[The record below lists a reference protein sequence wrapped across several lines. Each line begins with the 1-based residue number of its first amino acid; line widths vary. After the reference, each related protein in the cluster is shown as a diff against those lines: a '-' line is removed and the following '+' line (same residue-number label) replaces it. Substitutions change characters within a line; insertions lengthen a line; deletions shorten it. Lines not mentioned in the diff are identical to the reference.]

1 MFNFRVK
8 FMVFVYLLCMCFTA
22 SSDQDIDLK
31 FITAQIEKN
40 PEQELELVKQF
51 WSGKEV
57 KAEHLKAG
65 LLMMSAWMNDKQ
77 FQEAGDLLQ
86 QFNSLPNLSA
96 ADLALL
102 LAQRIHLA
110 RASKSQDDDSNL
122 IQSGDELLSKLMPN
136 SDQTDVAKA
145 IYALNR
151 SIGYKYYF
159 SGSFAL
165 AEPYLM
171 ASLKFLAEDKYKL
184 KSDLLNIIGVVK
196 AQQADLVGAAEY
208 MLQSIKTLEQ
218 HNLPIKVQS
227 YQNLGSL
234 NFMLKEWDKT
244 IEYSEK
250 ALTMDDINP
259 TLTASLLSNIAAA
272 YVEKGELS
280 VAIEKLNQSIEISE
294 SIGTNTSS
302 ARNNLGYIY
311 NQVGEY
317 DKALEQ
323 LEISQAE
330 LIKAGADAELSIT
343 YKSMADVYANRQ
355 QYDRA
360 ASLYE
365 QAYQLHQA
373 NDFKLKRL
381 ELYPKWI
388 EVLVKAENYQRAY
401 ELMVEFKAL
410 NDEINNVESTKQVNE
425 VMAAFEVEKNKQ
437 ALQDSEQAR
446 AQQQKSIDLLSS
458 RNELQGRIRTLMII
472 MVVALVLLLL
482 IIFRSWRFRGQVN
495 RVLLEK
501 SHHIESQQNQLL
513 ELNTQLKGQAE
524 VDSLTG
530 MHNRRFIANKL
541 TEIFADPQQAAVKWC
556 LIIIDLDD
564 FKAIND
570 KYGHQRGDEV
580 LQQFAECL
588 DWVRS
593 ADDVI
598 ARWGGEE
605 FLWLVKSDHASD
617 GPNSCDA
624 LQTAL
629 ADLTWFRGNEDTV
642 TCSLG
647 FTSFP
652 LFKLSAEDWGVA
664 IKLADDALYRAK
676 KAGKNR
682 WYGLEVIDQSLSYE
696 DFKDT
701 DKLLQNNSLKGMTKS
716 K

>member
-1 MFNFRVK
+1 
-8 FMVFVYLLCMCFTA
+8 MCFA
-22 SSDQDIDLK
+22 ANSDQDIDLA
-31 FITAQIEKN
+31 FIEAQINEN
-40 PEQELELVKQF
+40 PEQGFELVKQF
-51 WSGKEV
+51 WLGKEV
-57 KAEHLKAG
+57 KADNLKAG
-65 LLMMSAWMNDKQ
+65 LLMMTVWIKNKQ
-77 FQEAGDLLQ
+77 FDEAGDLLQ
-86 QFNSLPNLSA
+86 QFTSLPNLSD
-96 ADLALL
+96 ADTALL
-102 LAQRIHLA
+102 LAQQIHWV
-110 RASKSQDDDSNL
+110 RETKQQGDFSTL
-122 IQSGDELLSKLMPN
+122 IQAADELLSKMMPY
-136 SDQTDVAKA
+136 SDQTDVSKA

-151 SIGYKYYF
+151 SVGYKYYF
-159 SGSFAL
+159 AGSFAL
-165 AEPYLM
+165 AEPYLL
-171 ASLKFLAEDKYKL
+171 ASLKFLAEDKYQL

-218 HNLPIKVQS
+218 HSLPIKVQS

-250 ALTMDDINP
+250 ALAMDDITP

-280 VAIEKLNQSIEISE
+280 VAIDKLNQSIEISE
-294 SIGTNTSS
+294 STGANTSS

-330 LIKAGADAELSIT
+330 LIKAGADAELSVT
-343 YKSMADVYANRQ
+343 YKSIADVYANRQ

-365 QAYQLHQA
+365 QAYKLHQA
-373 NDFKLKRL
+373 NDFKMKRL

-388 EVLVKAENYQRAY
+388 EVLVKAENYQQAY
-401 ELMVEFKAL
+401 GLMVEFKAL
-410 NDEINNVESTKQVNE
+410 SDEITDVESTKQVNE

-446 AQQQKSIDLLSS
+446 AQQQKSIDLLNS
-458 RNELQGRIRTLMII
+458 RNELQERIRTLMII
-472 MVVALVLLLL
+472 MVVAMVLLLL
-482 IIFRSWRFRGQVN
+482 FIFRSWHFRGKVN
-495 RVLLEK
+495 QVLLDK
-501 SHHIESQQNQLL
+501 NKRIESQQSELVQ
-513 ELNTQLKGQAE
+513 LNTQLKGQAE

-530 MHNRRFIANKL
+530 INNRRYITNLLAK
-541 TEIFADPQQAAVKWC
+541 IIADPLQADVQWC

-564 FKAIND
+564 FKTIND
-570 KYGHQRGDEV
+570 TYGHQRGDEV

-593 ADDVI
+593 PDDVI

-605 FLWLVKSDHASD
+605 FLWLVKSGDPSA
-617 GPNSCDA
+617 GPNSCEA

-652 LFKLSAEDWGVA
+652 ILELNAEDWEVA

-682 WYGLEVIDQSLSYE
+682 WYGLEVISQSLSYT

-701 DKLLQNNSLKGMTKS
+701 DKLMQNNSLKGMTKN